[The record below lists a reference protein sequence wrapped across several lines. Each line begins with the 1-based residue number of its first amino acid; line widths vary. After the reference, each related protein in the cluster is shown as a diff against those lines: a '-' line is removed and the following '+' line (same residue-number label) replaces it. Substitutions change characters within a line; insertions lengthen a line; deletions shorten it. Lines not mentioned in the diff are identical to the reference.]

1 MSKSKRTYTT
11 DVRKDWQDT
20 VATLLK
26 TIDRHIIY
34 NGNTNNAHDSEFH
47 IKSYHVLKQ
56 YLIDLKDWI
65 HKEEKQKG
73 DNNE

>member
-1 MSKSKRTYTT
+1 MSKPKRTYTT

-26 TIDRHIIY
+26 TY
-34 NGNTNNAHDSEFH
+34 NGNTNDTNDSEFH